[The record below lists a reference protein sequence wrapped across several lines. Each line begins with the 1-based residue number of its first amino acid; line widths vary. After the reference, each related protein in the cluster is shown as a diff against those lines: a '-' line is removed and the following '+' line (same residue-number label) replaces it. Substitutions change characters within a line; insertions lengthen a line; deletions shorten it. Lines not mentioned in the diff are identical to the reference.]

1 MLGRG
6 RVLCVGA
13 LCSESRLQGLCAP
26 TLQCWRSTPHPEVRT
41 AGRLCSAS
49 SSLPRKHSP
58 RLGARVLVA
67 APADRLGPLPVVT
80 QVPLDHVV
88 ISSAPA
94 AVFGELDPWREG
106 SLLSGLGSARP
117 PTILAQS
124 LRDCELWR
132 ARSQS
137 SLPLC
142 LCNISSQSHFLR
154 KPPDQPISGVPAIVQ
169 VGIWL
174 CTTVPL
180 HRGGPLQGRDPAP
193 GLTLAPPAQPQGPT
207 QAGWHTPRDLQEETE
222 A

>member
-41 AGRLCSAS
+41 AGRMCSAS
-49 SSLPRKHSP
+49 SCLPRKHSP

-67 APADRLGPLPVVT
+67 APADRLGPLPMVT

-106 SLLSGLGSARP
+106 SLLWGLGSPGP
-117 PTILAQS
+117 PLSWPRVSGTV
-124 LRDCELWR
+124 
-132 ARSQS
+132 S
-137 SLPLC
+137 S
-142 LCNISSQSHFLR
+142 
-154 KPPDQPISGVPAIVQ
+154 
-169 VGIWL
+169 
-174 CTTVPL
+174 
-180 HRGGPLQGRDPAP
+180 GGPEASPTSFCAFA
-193 GLTLAPPAQPQGPT
+193 TSPPKVT
-207 QAGWHTPRDLQEETE
+207 F
-222 A
+222 